1 MHLSDT
7 DIMAWNDRLGE
18 KSGLYVMARYSNV
31 SSQPTIVVKKR
42 SIYPG
47 MEPKEA
53 GDPEIEFRFAYSI
66 AANREEMFFEIF
78 EKLAREPF
86 ENHVLNANGTSHYIK
101 FERRLGEG
109 STRSIHKLYE
119 KEYLRI
125 EHTFTGKLSSI
136 MAYVCLLESAMEYF
150 SMIWGYDESGKEYCL
165 LKYPIGSTVSPADDK
180 SKDFLVIDYRFYRH
194 GPKFI
199 IDYVAAEMMLD
210 KKSPVVKYGPVTTF
224 SEKSLAWSRNGR
236 IDDLLN

>member
-18 KSGLYVMARYSNV
+18 KSGLIVIGRYSNV
-31 SSQPTIVVKKR
+31 SSQPTIVVKKQ

-47 MEPKEA
+47 MEPKEV

-66 AANREEMFFEIF
+66 AANREDMFFEIF
-78 EKLAREPF
+78 EKLAREGF
-86 ENHVLNANGTSHYIK
+86 ENHILNANGTSSYIK
-101 FERRLGEG
+101 FERKLGEG
-109 STRSIHKLYE
+109 STRTIHKLYE

-125 EHTFTGKLSSI
+125 EHIFTGKLSSI

-194 GPKFI
+194 GPRFI

-210 KKSPVVKYGPVTTF
+210 KKSPVVKYGPVKTF
-224 SEKSLAWSRNGR
+224 SEKNLSWSRNGR

>member
-31 SSQPTIVVKKR
+31 SSQPTIVVKKE

-53 GDPEIEFRFAYSI
+53 GDPEIGFRFAYSI
-66 AANREEMFFEIF
+66 AANREGMFFEIF
-78 EKLAREPF
+78 EKLAREGF
-86 ENHVLNANGTSHYIK
+86 ENHIMNANGTSSYIK
-101 FERRLGEG
+101 FERKLGEG
-109 STRSIHKLYE
+109 STRTIHKLYE

-125 EHTFTGKLSSI
+125 EHIFTGKLSSI

-194 GPKFI
+194 GPRFI

-210 KKSPVVKYGPVTTF
+210 KKSPVVKYGPVKTF
-224 SEKSLAWSRNGR
+224 SEKNLSWSRNGR

>member
-7 DIMAWNDRLGE
+7 DIMTWNDRLGE

-31 SSQPTIVVKKR
+31 SSQPTIVVKKQ

-78 EKLAREPF
+78 EKL
-86 ENHVLNANGTSHYIK
+86 
-101 FERRLGEG
+101 
-109 STRSIHKLYE
+109 YE

-125 EHTFTGKLSSI
+125 EHTFRGKLSSI
-136 MAYVCLLESAMEYF
+136 MAYVCLLETTMEYF
-150 SMIWGYDESGKEYCL
+150 SMMWGYDEEGKEYCL
-165 LKYPIGSTVSPADDK
+165 LKYPIGSTVSPANDK
-180 SKDFLVIDYRFYRH
+180 SKDFLVIDYKFSRF
-194 GPKFI
+194 GSQFV

-224 SEKSLAWSRNGR
+224 SEKNLSWSRNGR